1 MATPGNKRYYPEVVV
16 QRIQRNGYIYVQ
28 EWNWSIRFDSKNQ
41 RRLELSLVMEQEVS
55 VGRGSDR
62 RVKSVNTET
71 RHDFTPTS
79 PIPVSIDTLLWF

>member
-1 MATPGNKRYYPEVVV
+1 MATPGNKRYYPEAVV
-16 QRIQRNGYIYVQ
+16 QRIQRNGYIHVQ

-62 RVKSVNTET
+62 RVKRRVSTL
-71 RHDFTPTS
+71 RLDMTS
-79 PIPVSIDTLLWF
+79 HQPLPFL